1 MEQVGLL
8 HFKRVYHDELKVG
21 VRYMFEETK
30 HLYVKI
36 YVATLVKHSRF
47 TTQWTNITY
56 STITDKGEEYTK
68 ATDITMN
75 FMLNNHVYY
84 EMVPTAQLTMEKRAL
99 KLILNRID
107 ENLANYLSNV

>member
-8 HFKRVYHDELKVG
+8 KFKRVYHDELKVG
-21 VRYMFEETK
+21 LRYMFEEHK

-47 TTQWTNITY
+47 TTQWVNITY
-56 STITDKGEEYTK
+56 ATITETGEEYTK

-75 FMLNNHVYY
+75 FMLNNNVYY
-84 EMVPTAQLTMEKRAL
+84 EMVPTAQSTMEKRAL
-99 KLILNRID
+99 QIILSRVD
-107 ENLANYLSNV
+107 ENLII